1 MSRTENGTSTPRAS
15 FRGMG
20 CLVSTVIGLGIIGF
34 IGVSAV
40 GLSSSLFSSGSSDM
54 QEIVEEQHSDAT
66 QKIVVVDLNGVI
78 MNPESGAARGNTFRH
93 LVSVLRRSAED
104 DSVAGLSSK

>member
-1 MSRTENGTSTPRAS
+1 
-15 FRGMG
+15 MG

-40 GLSSSLFSSGSSDM
+40 GLSGTLFSSGSSDM

-78 MNPESGAARGNTFRH
+78 MNPNPELHGQYISPLSLRAQTFR
-93 LVSVLRRSAED
+93 
-104 DSVAGLSSK
+104 